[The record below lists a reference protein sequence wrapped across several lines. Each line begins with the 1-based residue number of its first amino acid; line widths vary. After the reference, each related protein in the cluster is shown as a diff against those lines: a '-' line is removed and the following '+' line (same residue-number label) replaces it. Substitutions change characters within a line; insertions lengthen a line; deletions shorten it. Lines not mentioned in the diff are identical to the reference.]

1 MSCYENSV
9 NIGAKQ
15 WPSDKLFWLPNHQNL
30 PQKRTCAN
38 TSCFYQPTR
47 ADNMAVH
54 EESCSVETTVTAEQK
69 SYGKPSNMIDDLI
82 EAGILSEEMRSFSI
96 DHFCVYDI
104 EVVQKS
110 IGGEERLVPI
120 SIAVSSTFTEDR
132 YFERKSSSPED
143 GDEMISNFMDYLVEI
158 NTLYREQ

>member
-1 MSCYENSV
+1 
-9 NIGAKQ
+9 
-15 WPSDKLFWLPNHQNL
+15 
-30 PQKRTCAN
+30 
-38 TSCFYQPTR
+38 
-47 ADNMAVH
+47 MAVH
-54 EESCSVETTVTAEQK
+54 EETCTVETTVTAEQQPH
-69 SYGKPSNMIDDLI
+69 GKPSHLVDDLI
-82 EAGILSEEMRSFSI
+82 EAGILSEELRSFSI

-110 IGGEERLVPI
+110 IGEEERLVPI

-143 GDEMISNFMDYLVEI
+143 GDEMISNFMNYLVEI

>member
-1 MSCYENSV
+1 M

-15 WPSDKLFWLPNHQNL
+15 WPSDKIYWLPNHQNL
-30 PQKRTCAN
+30 PKQLTCTKN
-38 TSCFYQPTR
+38 ESCFYQPTR
-47 ADNMAVH
+47 NDNMKAH
-54 EESCSVETTVTAEQK
+54 EETCKVETTVIADQQP
-69 SYGKPSNMIDDLI
+69 YGKPSNFIDDLI
-82 EAGILSEEMRSFSI
+82 KADILSEDMKNFSI

-110 IGGEERLVPI
+110 IGDEERLVPI

-143 GDEMISNFMDYLVEI
+143 GDKLVSDFMNYLVEI
-158 NTLYREQ
+158 YELYKAQ